1 MIDHLDH
8 VVLTV
13 ADIEASIAFFKR
25 VLLMQDSTFAN
36 GRRALHFGNQ
46 KINLQTLG
54 TEARNHAAVGS
65 GDLCLITLW
74 PVAQVIE
81 HLREQQVP
89 LLEGPVQKSGAQGGI
104 TSVYFNDLDGNLIE
118 VSSYARD

>member
-1 MIDHLDH
+1 MIEHIDH

-13 ADIEASIAFFKR
+13 ADLEASVAFYKR
-25 VLLMQDSTFAN
+25 VLLMQDSTFAG

-54 TEARNHAAVGS
+54 MEPRNHAAVGS

-74 PVAQVIE
+74 PIPRVVE
-81 HLREQQVP
+81 HLHSEGVTIV
-89 LLEGPVQKSGAQGGI
+89 EGPGEKSGAQGAI
-104 TSVYFNDLDGNLIE
+104 TSIYFNDLDGNLVEI
-118 VSSYARD
+118 SNYARG

>member
-1 MIDHLDH
+1 MIDHIDH

-13 ADIEASIAFFKR
+13 ADLEASVTFYKR
-25 VLLMQDSTFAN
+25 VLLMQDSTFAG

-54 TEARNHAAVGS
+54 MEPRNHAAVGS

-74 PVAQVIE
+74 PIPRVC
-81 HLREQQVP
+81 
-89 LLEGPVQKSGAQGGI
+89 LLY
-104 TSVYFNDLDGNLIE
+104 TSPSPRDQRGSRMP
-118 VSSYARD
+118 SSA